1 MDVASKSKII
11 LESPFYRTT
20 VHFFIKFRLMHLHGW
35 ELEACRNTG
44 ILEAVG
50 KCADVTEDWSKAH
63 GTGLKEKQVPKVM

>member
-1 MDVASKSKII
+1 
-11 LESPFYRTT
+11 
-20 VHFFIKFRLMHLHGW
+20 MHLRGW

-63 GTGLKEKQVPKVM
+63 GTGLKEKQVPKVI